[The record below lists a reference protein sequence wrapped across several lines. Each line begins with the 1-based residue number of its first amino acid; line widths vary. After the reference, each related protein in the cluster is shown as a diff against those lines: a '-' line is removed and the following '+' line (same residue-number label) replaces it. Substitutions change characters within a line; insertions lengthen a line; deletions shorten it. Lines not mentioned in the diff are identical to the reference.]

1 MDEQQLRD
9 FIEQLKK
16 ILNDRTALK
25 KKADELVASQKN
37 IDAINKRTAELKKAA
52 GADKDAK
59 DAVNKFTN
67 EVKES
72 TKEHKDFL
80 EKTKTLRSAFM
91 GLGSAVERGEGTISS
106 FTNNFKGL
114 GVIGDS
120 LGFLGN
126 RLDTNIETFR
136 QLSQIGATFG
146 QSIVE
151 LRQTAAAAALPLD
164 DFAALV
170 RQNSTNLA
178 ALFGSTTQGAKGIAL
193 LGESI
198 RTQGIDRLAPLGF
211 TVDEVN
217 ETLLL
222 NLERQRRTNMFSR
235 MTDQQRITSAIRFAE
250 ELDRLARLTGAQR
263 DELRTQIEQQQS
275 NAKFQA
281 FLQNATDGARSR
293 LEGFAASIGTI
304 APGLNEGFQDL
315 IANAGVPVTESAL
328 ALVQNIPQAQTVVR
342 DLISGAVTSEQAL
355 SRLRDAAGASVD
367 RFRKATVTGQ
377 VEFLALQGD
386 VINLA
391 RRIVDVDSI
400 FAEQGETA
408 DRLTQGLTT
417 FEDASK
423 RISSQFQQIET
434 GLLAGFGPALGGLSQ
449 ATQFLMKGVGGLVA
463 GVAQIPALT
472 GTAIAGVLAGK
483 FLLDKAGQ
491 TAVVFTGTLGALK
504 AAGMGNQ
511 AGMFSNLFGSKGG
524 KRAAGAARFGAT
536 RLLPGIGAAIGVGSS
551 AGQLMNKDKSDDSS
565 GIGGLIGAGLGGL
578 IGAIFGGGVP
588 GALIGSSLGSM
599 VGQGAGALAQ
609 SLFGGGKQFGG
620 GMDASK
626 MYLTGEGGPEIVR
639 TGTKSAAV
647 ANQDLR
653 NTFNTDAL
661 ESQMTTMITKL
672 NDANTHLTKMVSG
685 VNTLVA
691 IEDRARK
698 AVETTARK
706 DRTSVSMI

>member
-1 MDEQQLRD
+1 MAEIDDQKLREFLD
-9 FIEQLKK
+9 DLKR
-16 ILNDRTALK
+16 IVNDRTALK
-25 KKADELVASQKN
+25 KKADELVASKKN

-59 DAVNKFTN
+59 KAVEQFTD

-80 EKTKTLRSAFM
+80 EKTKSLKSAFM
-91 GLGSAVERGEGTISS
+91 GLGSAMERGEGTISS

-136 QLSQIGATFG
+136 QLSQIGASFG

-151 LRQTAAAAALPLD
+151 LRQTAATAALPLD

-198 RTQGIDRLAPLGF
+198 RTEGIDRLAPLGF

-235 MTDQQRITSAIRFAE
+235 MTDQQRIASAIRFAE

-263 DELRTQIEQQQS
+263 DELRAQIEQQQS

-281 FLQNATDGARSR
+281 FLQGATDGARTR
-293 LEGFAASIGTI
+293 LETFAASVGNI

-328 ALVQNIPQAQTVVR
+328 ALVQNIPQASGVVR
-342 DLISGAVTSEQAL
+342 DLISGTISSEQAL

-386 VINLA
+386 VINLG

-423 RISSQFQQIET
+423 RISGQFQQIET
-434 GLLAGFGPALGGLSQ
+434 GLLSAFGPALGGLSQ
-449 ATQFLMKGVGGLVA
+449 ATQFLMKGVGGIVA
-463 GVAQIPALT
+463 GLAQVPALT
-472 GTAIAGVLAGK
+472 GTAIAGILAGK
-483 FLLDKAGQ
+483 FLLDKTAQ

-504 AAGMGNQ
+504 AAGLANQ
-511 AGMFSNLFGSKGG
+511 QGMFQNLFGGKGG

-536 RLLPGIGAAIGVGSS
+536 RLLPGLGAAIGVGSS

-578 IGAIFGGGVP
+578 VGAIFGGGVP

-599 VGQGAGALAQ
+599 AGQFVGGM
-609 SLFGGGKQFGG
+609 FGGGRQHGG
-620 GMDASK
+620 GLDASK
-626 MYLTGEGGPEIVR
+626 MYLTGEGGPEIIR

-653 NTFNTDAL
+653 NTFNTEAL
-661 ESQMTTMITKL
+661 ESKMNNMVTEL
-672 NDANTHLTKMVSG
+672 NNANKALTNMVSS

-691 IEDRARK
+691 VESRALK

-706 DRTSVSMI
+706 DWNTIGNV

>member
-1 MDEQQLRD
+1 MDEQQLRE

-59 DAVNKFTN
+59 KAVEQFTD

-72 TKEHKDFL
+72 TKEHKDFI

-151 LRQTAAAAALPLD
+151 LRQTAATAALPLD

-198 RTQGIDRLAPLGF
+198 RTEGIDRLAPLGF

-235 MTDQQRITSAIRFAE
+235 MTDQQRISSAIRFAE

-263 DELRTQIEQQQS
+263 DELRAQIEQQQN

-281 FLQNATDGARSR
+281 FLQGATDGARTR
-293 LEGFAASIGTI
+293 LETFAASVGNI

-328 ALVQNIPQAQTVVR
+328 ALVQNIPQASGVVR
-342 DLISGAVTSEQAL
+342 DLISGTISSEQAL

-386 VINLA
+386 VINLG

-423 RISSQFQQIET
+423 RISGQFQQIET
-434 GLLAGFGPALGGLSQ
+434 GLLAAFGPALGGLSQ
-449 ATQFLMKGVGGLVA
+449 FTQAGMKLLGGAVA
-463 GVAQIPALT
+463 GLAQVPALT
-472 GTAIAGVLAGK
+472 GAAITGVLAGK
-483 FLLDKAGQ
+483 YLFGKAEQIGIV
-491 TAVVFTGTLGALK
+491 ATGTAIGTGKGLGGIFKGLGLGK
-504 AAGMGNQ
+504 MG
-511 AGMFSNLFGSKGG
+511 GRLG
-524 KRAAGAARFGAT
+524 GAARFGAT
-536 RLLPGIGAAIGVGSS
+536 RLLPGVGAAIGVGSS
-551 AGQLMNKDKSDDSS
+551 AGQLMNKDKSDDAA
-565 GIGGLIGAGLGGL
+565 GIGGLVGAGLGGL
-578 IGAIFGGGVP
+578 LGLIGGPG
-588 GALIGSSLGSM
+588 GALLGASLGSM
-599 VGQGAGALAQ
+599 AGQFVGGM
-609 SLFGGGKQFGG
+609 FGGERAFGG
-620 GMDASK
+620 GMDAGK
-626 MYLTGEGGPEIVR
+626 TYLTGERGPELI
-639 TGTKSAAV
+639 TSGTKSTV
-647 ANQDLR
+647 TANQDLQK
-653 NTFNTDAL
+653 TFDTSAL
-661 ESQMTTMITKL
+661 ETKMAAMTTEL
-672 NDANTHLTKMVSG
+672 NNANKALANMVNG

-691 IEDRARK
+691 VESRALK

-706 DRTSVSMI
+706 DRNQVGLV